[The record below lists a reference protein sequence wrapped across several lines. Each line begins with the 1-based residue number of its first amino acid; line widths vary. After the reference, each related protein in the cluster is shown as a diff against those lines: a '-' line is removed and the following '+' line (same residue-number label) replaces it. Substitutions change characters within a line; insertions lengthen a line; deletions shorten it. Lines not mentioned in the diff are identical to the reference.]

1 MSLNSNI
8 SLTPAIQEFLE
19 NKVAAGIY
27 KTLNDAINATIGVA
41 ISNEFVYKER
51 INALN
56 AEIQKG
62 LDDVKA
68 GRVSDALDFLDE
80 LIAENE

>member
-1 MSLNSNI
+1 MSIDSKI

-51 INALN
+51 IDALN

-68 GRVSDALDFLDE
+68 GRISDAFDFLDE
-80 LIAENE
+80 LIAEND

>member
-27 KTLNDAINATIGVA
+27 KTLNDAINATIGTA